1 MAAVLGLEEAGGTG
15 TPPPSRA
22 ERLASFVPD
31 KAMLL
36 VLDNCEHLVEACAGL
51 ARRLLEAGP
60 RLRVLA
66 TSREVLGVPGEVVW
80 PIPPLAVPAAA
91 DDTDA
96 GTAADAGQAAA
107 PEALAGFDAVRL
119 FVERAASADPG
130 FVLDAASAP
139 VVAELCRRLDGL
151 PLAIELAAAR
161 TRALPP
167 AELAARLE
175 DRFRL
180 LAGGARAL
188 DPRQQTLR
196 ATVDWSWDLLE
207 ERDRR
212 LLRRLSVFS
221 GGWTVAAAEAVCGG
235 DGLEGAEVLDGL
247 FRLVDRSLIVAA
259 GRRRPG
265 PVHHAGDA
273 AGLRGRAAGRG
284 RRARDAG
291 RPPHR
296 LVPGAGRAGRRPPH
310 GPALAAAG
318 RRRLRQPAGG
328 AGPDGGRPRGGDR
341 AAPGRRPG
349 LVLVDDP
356 HHRGPP
362 ADGRCARPGR
372 RAAADPPPGQGAP
385 GVGDAARCR

>member
-1 MAAVLGLEEAGGTG
+1 MAAVLGLDEAAGTG

-96 GTAADAGQAAA
+96 GTAEDARQATA

-130 FVLDAASAP
+130 FALDAASAP

-167 AELAARLE
+167 VELAARLE

-196 ATVDWSWDLLE
+196 ATVDWS
-207 ERDRR
+207 
-212 LLRRLSVFS
+212 
-221 GGWTVAAAEAVCGG
+221 
-235 DGLEGAEVLDGL
+235 
-247 FRLVDRSLIVAA
+247 
-259 GRRRPG
+259 
-265 PVHHAGDA
+265 
-273 AGLRGRAAGRG
+273 
-284 RRARDAG
+284 
-291 RPPHR
+291 
-296 LVPGAGRAGRRPPH
+296 
-310 GPALAAAG
+310 
-318 RRRLRQPAGG
+318 
-328 AGPDGGRPRGGDR
+328 
-341 AAPGRRPG
+341 
-349 LVLVDDP
+349 
-356 HHRGPP
+356 
-362 ADGRCARPGR
+362 
-372 RAAADPPPGQGAP
+372 
-385 GVGDAARCR
+385 